1 MSTFEAK
8 GIIAAMVTPLTEDQ
22 KIHKEAITRLLN
34 YLIDS
39 GVHGVFVI
47 SGAGEFA
54 SLTRNEKKDLLEAVV
69 DGVNGKI
76 PVYAG
81 TGAVTTREAVHLTEM
96 AEKIGADAISVIAPY
111 AISPSQ
117 DELYDHYTEIAKNT
131 NLPVILYNHPKRTGV
146 GLSADLVLR
155 LAKVDNIVGIKDS
168 SGDLAL
174 TMEYI
179 RQTDEGFSVLAG
191 IDTLI
196 FPSLV
201 CGAKGSISST
211 ANVAP
216 ALVVKIYE
224 SFMNGNYEAARQAQ
238 YELIPLRRA
247 FALGTFPAVLK
258 EALTMINLPVGPPIR
273 SVKGLNQENRR
284 KLKQVLEGMHLI

>member
-1 MSTFEAK
+1 MSSFKAK

-22 KIHKEAITRLLN
+22 KIDKVAISRLLN
-34 YLIDS
+34 YVIDR

-54 SLTRNEKKDLLEAVV
+54 SLTLQEKKDLLEATVCE
-69 DGVNGKI
+69 VNGRI
-76 PVYAG
+76 PIYAG
-81 TGAVTTREAVHLTEM
+81 AGAVTTREAVHITEI
-96 AEKIGADAISVIAPY
+96 AEKIGADVISVIAPY

-117 DELYDHYTEIAKNT
+117 DELYDHYTEIAKST

-146 GLSADLVLR
+146 NLSVDLVVK
-155 LAKVDNIVGIKDS
+155 LAQVDNIVGIKDS

-174 TMEYI
+174 TIEYI
-179 RQTDEGFSVLAG
+179 RQNGEDFSVLAG

-201 CGAKGSISST
+201 CGAQGSISST

-216 ALVVKIYE
+216 ELVVKIYE

-258 EALTMINLPVGPPIR
+258 EALTMINIPVGPPMR
-273 SVKGLNQENRR
+273 SVKRLNQENRR
-284 KLKQVLEGMHLI
+284 KLKQVLERMNLL

>member
-1 MSTFEAK
+1 MSSFKIK

-22 KIHKEAITRLLN
+22 KIHKEAIHRLLN
-34 YLIDS
+34 YLIDG

-54 SLTRNEKKDLLEAVV
+54 SLTLQEKKDLLEAVV
-69 DGVNGKI
+69 DEVNGRI

-81 TGAVTTREAVHLTEM
+81 AGAVTTREAVHVTEI
-96 AEKIGADAISVIAPY
+96 AEKIGADVISVIAPY

-117 DELYDHYTEIAKNT
+117 DELHDHYTEIAKST

-146 GLSADLVLR
+146 NLSVDLVVK

-179 RQTDEGFSVLAG
+179 RQNGEDFSVLAG

-201 CGAKGSISST
+201 CGAQGSISST

-216 ALVVKIYE
+216 ELVVKIYE

-258 EALTMINLPVGPPIR
+258 EALTMINIPVGPPIR
-273 SVKGLNQENRR
+273 SVKRLNQENRR
-284 KLKQVLEGMHLI
+284 KLRQVLERMNIL